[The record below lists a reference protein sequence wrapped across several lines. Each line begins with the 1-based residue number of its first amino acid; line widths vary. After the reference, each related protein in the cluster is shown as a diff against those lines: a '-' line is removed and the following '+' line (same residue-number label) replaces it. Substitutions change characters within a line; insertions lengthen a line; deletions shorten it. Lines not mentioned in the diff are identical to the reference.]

1 MAPVTIFSFNYCEKF
16 NDFHNLLKVVIAN
29 ILQTRRKTVVLVTP
43 TDESAIWMSD
53 QDLEMGKEIEE
64 KIVNELTR
72 RHVALTNG
80 EKANAR

>member
-1 MAPVTIFSFNYCEKF
+1 MASVNVFPLNYCEIF
-16 NDFHNLLKVVIAN
+16 NNFCNLLKVVIAN

-64 KIVNELTR
+64 KIVTELTR

-80 EKANAR
+80 EKANAK